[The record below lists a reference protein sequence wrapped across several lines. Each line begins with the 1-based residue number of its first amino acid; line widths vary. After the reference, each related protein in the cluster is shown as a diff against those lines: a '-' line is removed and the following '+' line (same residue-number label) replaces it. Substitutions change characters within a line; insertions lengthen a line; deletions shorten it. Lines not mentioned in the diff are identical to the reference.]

1 MEQGAHALS
10 LQNRGSR
17 EGQSDKILFG
27 LTASSEVVI
36 KSWKPRIIPSPFGD
50 CVVTAGKDQRA
61 SLRSFRIA
69 IIIRLWATVLRVDNG
84 VCMVNKP
91 MI

>member
-10 LQNRGSR
+10 RQNKDSR

-36 KSWKPRIIPSPFGD
+36 KSWKPRIIPSP
-50 CVVTAGKDQRA
+50 
-61 SLRSFRIA
+61 L
-69 IIIRLWATVLRVDNG
+69 
-84 VCMVNKP
+84 
-91 MI
+91 